1 MIYIKD
7 DITNVTIGI
16 IAHGVNRRV
25 TMGSGVAKALYEKW
39 QIVKTQYM
47 TMKSPV
53 PTLGSIDIVNINDD
67 LMVINCYTQE
77 FYGYQGVYA
86 NIDSVV
92 ESMERCCLIAIN
104 NGLDCVNIPKIGAGL
119 GGLNWDDIEPRLCK
133 LEEKHK
139 VFFNVY
145 HLD

>member
-1 MIYIKD
+1 MIYITD
-7 DITNVTIGI
+7 DITNVESGI

-25 TMGSGVAKALYEKW
+25 VMGSGVAKSLYQKW
-39 QIVKTQYM
+39 QIVKEQYM
-47 TMKSPV
+47 TMRKPV

-77 FYGYQGVYA
+77 FYGYEGVYA
-86 NIDSVV
+86 NLDAVI
-92 ESMERCCLIAIN
+92 ESLRRCCLVAIN

-119 GGLNWDDIEPRLCK
+119 GGLKWSDIEPKLCE